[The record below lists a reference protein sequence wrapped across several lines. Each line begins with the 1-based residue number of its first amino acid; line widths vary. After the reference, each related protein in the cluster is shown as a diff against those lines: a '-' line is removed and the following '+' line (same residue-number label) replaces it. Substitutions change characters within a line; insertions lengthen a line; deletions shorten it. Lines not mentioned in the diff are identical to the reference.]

1 MCIKSLKGN
10 SKVWRLIDDQQVEQV
25 RQITVVG
32 RDVTKFAFE
41 FDNVRT
47 SHVFSRFEIRRIFS
61 RTRRRIRTS
70 SLHDRRHIVYTHR
83 PPEHELDEL
92 M

>member
-1 MCIKSLKGN
+1 MVSIGGKG
-10 SKVWRLIDDQQVEQV
+10 EQMTDCELD
-25 RQITVVG
+25 RDNVVSSFQT

-47 SHVFSRFEIRRIFS
+47 SNVFSRFEIRHIFS

-70 SLHDRRHIVYTHR
+70 GLHDRRSAPHVYTHR
-83 PPEHELDEL
+83 PLEQPTEQ
-92 M
+92 MRVA